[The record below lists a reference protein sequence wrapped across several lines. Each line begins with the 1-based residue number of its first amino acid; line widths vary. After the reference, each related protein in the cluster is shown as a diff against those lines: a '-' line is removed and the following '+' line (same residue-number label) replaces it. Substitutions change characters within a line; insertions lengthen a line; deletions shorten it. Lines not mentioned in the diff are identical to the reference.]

1 SEAVAGAIRNSRD
14 ELKLVNQAVHSL
26 EKYRKLKVDN
36 KKLDDRPNYDRHKAN
51 LLSSELESME
61 QASQR
66 HLVALGRQTLAVQ
79 RLEEQQKYL
88 QKQTALVRA
97 ELYREGISAKD
108 DAGATA
114 RLARETSR
122 YNQELSK
129 QEARLK

>member
-1 SEAVAGAIRNSRD
+1 MG
-14 ELKLVNQAVHSL
+14 
-26 EKYRKLKVDN
+26 
-36 KKLDDRPNYDRHKAN
+36 PP
-51 LLSSELESME
+51 
-61 QASQR
+61 SQR
-66 HLVALGRQTLAVQ
+66 HLVALGRQRLEVQ

-97 ELYREGISAKD
+97 ELYRAGISAKD

-129 QEARLK
+129 QEARPEATGGSSAQDECGACQLCPFTGGA